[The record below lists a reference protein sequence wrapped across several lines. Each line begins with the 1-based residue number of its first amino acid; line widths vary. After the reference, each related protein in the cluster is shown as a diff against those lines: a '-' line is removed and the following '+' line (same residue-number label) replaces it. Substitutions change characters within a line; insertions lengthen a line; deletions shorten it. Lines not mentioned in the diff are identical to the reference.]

1 MIPSHVL
8 PSEMKC
14 QSLSK
19 TLVCAFSTLMIQR
32 TQQNQYLFSLTEEV
46 HRHYVPPKH
55 LRGNHHLFSF
65 SYKLRHQ
72 TKNMVLVLAV
82 YKIYIHLE
90 YSRLKYFHQICNIV
104 DLYGYYGYN
113 SKSIIIG
120 QIILK
125 QTILN
130 LIFFNRLAITFE
142 SFYKYKGVKR
152 IIFVTLCTKLRKQ
165 NNDTENRQKSY
176 LFLMHT
182 NYIFIHIL
190 LFYKA

>member
-32 TQQNQYLFSLTEEV
+32 TEQNQYLFSLTEEV

-72 TKNMVLVLAV
+72 TKNMVLALAV

-90 YSRLKYFHQICNIV
+90 YSRLKYFFIKYAIQQIFRKF
-104 DLYGYYGYN
+104 YYCISYLE
-113 SKSIIIG
+113 
-120 QIILK
+120 QI
-125 QTILN
+125 ILN
-130 LIFFNRLAITFE
+130 LIFFYILAITFR
-142 SFYKYKGVKR
+142 SFYKYKRCEKDNIR
-152 IIFVTLCTKLRKQ
+152 NALYQITKTK
-165 NNDTENRQKSY
+165 
-176 LFLMHT
+176 
-182 NYIFIHIL
+182 
-190 LFYKA
+190 

>member
-14 QSLSK
+14 QSLSQ
-19 TLVCAFSTLMIQR
+19 TLVCAFSTLMIQH

-72 TKNMVLVLAV
+72 TKNMVLALAV
-82 YKIYIHLE
+82 YKIYIPLE
-90 YSRLKYFHQICNIV
+90 YSRLKYFHQICNV
-104 DLYGYYGYN
+104 AG
-113 SKSIIIG
+113 SASIIIG

-125 QTILN
+125 QIILN
-130 LIFFNRLAITFE
+130 LIFFNILAITFE

>member
-1 MIPSHVL
+1 M
-8 PSEMKC
+8 
-14 QSLSK
+14 
-19 TLVCAFSTLMIQR
+19 
-32 TQQNQYLFSLTEEV
+32 
-46 HRHYVPPKH
+46 
-55 LRGNHHLFSF
+55 
-65 SYKLRHQ
+65 
-72 TKNMVLVLAV
+72 
-82 YKIYIHLE
+82 
-90 YSRLKYFHQICNIV
+90 YSV
-104 DLYGYYGYN
+104 
-113 SKSIIIG
+113 SIIIG

-190 LFYKA
+190 LFYKAQYFNTYEVPKLIYCTPLLTLSYHALMYQITPKYAIGYHVGYKYFQRRLNFIIFFADLFRNFDLINLQEE

>member
-90 YSRLKYFHQICNIV
+90 YSRLKYFHQIFRK
-104 DLYGYYGYN
+104 YYYWI
-113 SKSIIIG
+113 SYLI
-120 QIILK
+120 QI
-125 QTILN
+125 ILN